1 MVKKKTTPRKVNELI
16 AEELEEI
23 NSNPEVIKDSKAK
36 LDTVPEVK
44 SNPATKK
51 VKTSPLTKH
60 EDEAIKLANSSTNK
74 RDSYAPLLD
83 AFQRHKLLA
92 EGQYTISSDLMRKES
107 GYILGCKT
115 DNTAFLVVQ
124 DFDTSC
130 LVRLD
135 VKDLEKLKFHIDD
148 VLVEMGLTA
157 IGVKSENAHM
167 WRTAKRSK

>member
-1 MVKKKTTPRKVNELI
+1 MVKKKTTPSKVNELI
-16 AEELEEI
+16 AEELKDI
-23 NSNPEVIKDSKAK
+23 NSNPDVIKDSKAK
-36 LDTVPEVK
+36 LDTVPEVE
-44 SNPATKK
+44 SDP
-51 VKTSPLTKH
+51 VTKH
-60 EDEAIKLANSSTNK
+60 EDEAINLANSNTNK
-74 RDSYAPLLD
+74 TRSKDTYHPLLD
-83 AFQRHKLLA
+83 AFTRHKLLA
-92 EGQYTISSDLMRKES
+92 EGQYTISSDLCRKES
-107 GYILGCKT
+107 GYILGCKA

-167 WRTAKRSK
+167 WRSAKRAK

>member
-1 MVKKKTTPRKVNELI
+1 VVKKKTIPRKVNELI

-23 NSNPEVIKDSKAK
+23 NSNPDVIKDSKAK

-44 SNPATKK
+44 ADSVTKK
-51 VKTSPLTKH
+51 VKTSLTKH
-60 EDEAIKLANSSTNK
+60 EDEAIKLANSGTNK

>member
-1 MVKKKTTPRKVNELI
+1 MVKKSTPKTAKVNDLI
-16 AEELEEI
+16 NEELDSI
-23 NSNPEVIKDSKAK
+23 NSSEQVTNDSKAK
-36 LDTVPEVK
+36 LNQIPAK
-44 SNPATKK
+44 SK
-51 VKTSPLTKH
+51 LDEH
-60 EDEAIKLANSSTNK
+60 EDEAVALANSGANTNK
-74 RDSYAPLLD
+74 ARSKDSSYTPLLD
-83 AFQRHKLLA
+83 AFTRHKLLA
-92 EGQYTISSDLMRKES
+92 EGQYTISSDLCRKES
-107 GYILGCKT
+107 GYILGCKA

-167 WRTAKRSK
+167 WRTAKRAK

>member
-1 MVKKKTTPRKVNELI
+1 MVKKATPKRVAKPKV
-16 AEELEEI
+16 A
-23 NSNPEVIKDSKAK
+23 
-36 LDTVPEVK
+36 DTE
-44 SNPATKK
+44 
-51 VKTSPLTKH
+51 KH
-60 EDEAIKLANSSTNK
+60 EDEAIELANSNTNK
-74 RDSYAPLLD
+74 SRTKDNYAPLMD
-83 AFQRHKLLA
+83 AFKRHKLLA
-92 EGQYTISSDLMRKES
+92 EGQYTISSDLTRKES

-135 VKDLEKLKFHIDD
+135 AKDLERLKFHIDD

-167 WRTAKRSK
+167 WRTSKRSK

>member
-1 MVKKKTTPRKVNELI
+1 MVKKKTTPSKVNELI
-16 AEELEEI
+16 AEELEDI
-23 NSNPEVIKDSKAK
+23 NSNPDVIKDSKAK
-36 LDTVPEVK
+36 LDTVPEVE
-44 SNPATKK
+44 SDP
-51 VKTSPLTKH
+51 VTKH
-60 EDEAIKLANSSTNK
+60 EDEAIKLANSNTNK
-74 RDSYAPLLD
+74 ARSKDSYTPLLD
-83 AFQRHKLLA
+83 AFTRHKLLA
-92 EGQYTISSDLMRKES
+92 EGQYTISSDLCRKES
-107 GYILGCKT
+107 GYILGCKA

-167 WRTAKRSK
+167 WRTAKRAK

>member
-1 MVKKKTTPRKVNELI
+1 VVKKKTTPRKVTELI
-16 AEELEEI
+16 KEELEEI

-36 LDTVPEVK
+36 LDTVPEIESDPV
-44 SNPATKK
+44 
-51 VKTSPLTKH
+51 TKH
-60 EDEAIKLANSSTNK
+60 EDEAIKLANTNK
-74 RDSYAPLLD
+74 RGSRDSYHPLME

-92 EGQYTISSDLMRKES
+92 EGQYTVSSDLLRKES

>member
-36 LDTVPEVK
+36 LDNVPEVK
-44 SNPATKK
+44 LD
-51 VKTSPLTKH
+51 PLTKH
-60 EDEAIKLANSSTNK
+60 EDEAIKLANSNTNK
-74 RDSYAPLLD
+74 RDSYHPLME
-83 AFQRHKLLA
+83 AFKRHKLLA

-167 WRTAKRSK
+167 WRSAKRSK

>member
-36 LDTVPEVK
+36 LDNVPEVELD
-44 SNPATKK
+44 P
-51 VKTSPLTKH
+51 VTKH
-60 EDEAIKLANSSTNK
+60 EDEAIKLANSNTNK
-74 RDSYAPLLD
+74 ARSRDSYAPLLD

-92 EGQYTISSDLMRKES
+92 DGQYTISSDLTRKES

-167 WRTAKRSK
+167 WRSAKRAK

>member
-1 MVKKKTTPRKVNELI
+1 MVKKKTTPRKVTELI
-16 AEELEEI
+16 TEELEEI

-36 LDTVPEVK
+36 LDTVPEIESDPV
-44 SNPATKK
+44 
-51 VKTSPLTKH
+51 TKH
-60 EDEAIKLANSSTNK
+60 EDEAIKLANSNTNK
-74 RDSYAPLLD
+74 RGSRDSYHPLME

-92 EGQYTISSDLMRKES
+92 EGQYTISSDLLRKES